1 MPAPDLI
8 DAASILASRGGR
20 LGKPLHLVDET
31 VSTNDDAK
39 RAAKEGAPHGA
50 TWVAETQTHGRGRQ
64 GRVWTS
70 PRGENLLFSVLLRI
84 PCSPSRVPP
93 LALVCGLAV
102 RDAIANA
109 LGDEGVLRRGRV
121 RVKWPN
127 DVVVVVADDHPGD
140 GAGSRMKK
148 IAGILVESSVLGSKV
163 DSIVIGVGVN
173 VHTRDFPP
181 ELAPIATSLS
191 LEGAQTER
199 AEAEG
204 ASLRAT
210 RPFPRAQMNRAEILA
225 DILSGLDRD
234 IEHVAHRGLGL
245 VHSRLTTHD
254 ALHGRNVESE
264 DGSVAGVACGMDVD
278 GRLLVRNRDGSTV
291 KIASGEVR
299 IRTP

>member
-20 LGKPLHLVDET
+20 LGKPLHLLDET

-102 RDAIANA
+102 RDAIAKA

-127 DVVVVVADDHPGD
+127 DVVVVDAVDPSSDD
-140 GAGSRMKK
+140 AGSRMKK

-173 VHTRDFPP
+173 VHTREFPP

-191 LEGAQTER
+191 LEGRSTE
-199 AEAEG
+199 
-204 ASLRAT
+204 T
-210 RPFPRAQMNRAEILA
+210 RAEILA

-278 GRLLVRNRDGSTV
+278 GQLLVRNRDGSTA

>member
-20 LGKPLHLVDET
+20 LGKPLHLLDET

-102 RDAIANA
+102 RDAIAKA

-127 DVVVVVADDHPGD
+127 DVVVVDADDHPGE

-191 LEGAQTER
+191 LEGAKMRTER
-199 AEAEG
+199 A
-204 ASLRAT
+204 
-210 RPFPRAQMNRAEILA
+210 FPRAQMNRAEILA

-245 VHSRLTTHD
+245 VHSRLATHD

>member
-20 LGKPLHLVDET
+20 LGKPLHLLDET

-102 RDAIANA
+102 RDAIAKA

-127 DVVVVVADDHPGD
+127 DVVVVDAVDPSSDD
-140 GAGSRMKK
+140 AGSRMKK

-173 VHTRDFPP
+173 VHTREFPP

-191 LEGAQTER
+191 LEGRSTE
-199 AEAEG
+199 
-204 ASLRAT
+204 T
-210 RPFPRAQMNRAEILA
+210 RAEILA

-278 GRLLVRNRDGSTV
+278 GRLLVRNRDGSTA

>member
-20 LGKPLHLVDET
+20 LGKPLHLLDET

-70 PRGENLLFSVLLRI
+70 PHSKNLLFSVLLRI

-102 RDAIANA
+102 RDAIAKA

-127 DVVVVVADDHPGD
+127 DVVVVDVVDPSSD

-191 LEGAQTER
+191 LEGRSTE
-199 AEAEG
+199 
-204 ASLRAT
+204 T
-210 RPFPRAQMNRAEILA
+210 RAEILA

-264 DGSVAGVACGMDVD
+264 DGNVAGVACGMDVD
-278 GRLLVRNRDGSTV
+278 GRLLVRNRDGSTA